1 MNNSELTFKELI
13 SSIRQIH
20 FELEAQVGKAVN
32 ISLTLRNWIIGYY
45 IRNYEQNGSDR
56 AEYGEQLLLTLSNKL
71 VEAGMERV
79 SDRELRRYRAFTMAY
94 PQIWESPT
102 PKLQV
107 PSKQLVEKLSFT
119 HLAEL
124 IKIRDDLKR
133 TFYEIECIKG
143 CWSVREL
150 KRQIAILNLQLF
162 VASPDQD
169 GVKKEVPCST
179 SLFGKTG

>member
-1 MNNSELTFKELI
+1 M
-13 SSIRQIH
+13 
-20 FELEAQVGKAVN
+20 EAQAGKAVN

-45 IRNYEQNGSDR
+45 IRNYEQNGSDW
-56 AEYGEQLLLTLSNKL
+56 AEYGEQLLLTLSHKL

-94 PQIWESPT
+94 PQIWDSVTPKIKSLGIGKPLISEFDKKPIRESPT

-107 PSKQLVEKLSFT
+107 PGKQLVEKLSFT

-124 IKIRDDLKR
+124 IKIEDDLKR

-150 KRQIAILNLQLF
+150 KRQIA
-162 VASPDQD
+162 
-169 GVKKEVPCST
+169 
-179 SLFGKTG
+179 SLYYPSGRSAVHD